1 MCVWCLE
8 RPAEDATSPQTG
20 VRDVVSFHVCWN
32 PHLGPM
38 QEQPM
43 LVPSVELHL
52 NLIYCAFHYNLG
64 TNYIPELHLIFMM
77 CETEAEGSLYFWW
90 FCFLTSNLGEK
101 LPYSSIKEKNLGIA
115 LENVD
120 CVVPRTQGVLEPT
133 LWMPTR
139 HLRTERGGWPAHLLC
154 KVKLRSLGALGSG
167 SSCL

>member
-8 RPAEDATSPQTG
+8 RPAGDATSPQTG

-43 LVPSVELHL
+43 LLPSVELHL
-52 NLIYCAFHYNLG
+52 HLIYCAFHYNLG

-101 LPYSSIKEKNLGIA
+101 LPYSSIKEKNLRNT

-120 CVVPRTQGVLEPT
+120 CMVPVPKAY
-133 LWMPTR
+133 WN
-139 HLRTERGGWPAHLLC
+139 LLC
-154 KVKLRSLGALGSG
+154 ECPPGIWELSGVGGLPTSFVK
-167 SSCL
+167 